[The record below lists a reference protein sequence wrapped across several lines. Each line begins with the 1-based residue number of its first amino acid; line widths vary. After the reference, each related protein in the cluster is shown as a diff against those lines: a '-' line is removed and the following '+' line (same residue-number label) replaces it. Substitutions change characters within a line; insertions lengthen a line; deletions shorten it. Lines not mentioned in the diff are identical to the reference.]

1 MATRTAGDTTSAT
14 MTETGSFE
22 RFAGICAILVGI
34 AGLLYAISFV
44 VLKNNA
50 LSALFLMLGGLLS
63 TVVLTA
69 VYQRIR
75 TVNESASL
83 WMLLL
88 SIGGAFGALLH
99 GGYDLANAIHV
110 PDVSSGIA
118 NLPSAID
125 PRGLLT
131 FGITGIGIIILAWLI
146 GRSRQFPRGLSYC
159 GYLLGVLLVILYL
172 GRLIILDPKN
182 PLIAVD
188 ALISGFIL
196 NPVLYIWLGWTL
208 WSGRGKSYR

>member
-1 MATRTAGDTTSAT
+1 MATRTAGDTTSTT
-14 MTETGSFE
+14 MAETGPFE

-63 TVVLTA
+63 TAVLTA

-75 TVNESASL
+75 AVNESASL

-88 SIGGAFGALLH
+88 GIGGAFGALLH
-99 GGYDLANAIHV
+99 GGYDLANAIHI
-110 PDVSSGIA
+110 PDVSSGITS
-118 NLPSAID
+118 LPSAID

-146 GRSRQFPRGLSYC
+146 GSSRQFPRGLSYC

-172 GRLIILDPKN
+172 GRLIILDPTN

-188 ALISGFIL
+188 ALISGFVL

-208 WSGRGKSYR
+208 WNGRSKS

>member
-1 MATRTAGDTTSAT
+1 MATRTADDATSTTMA
-14 MTETGSFE
+14 ETGSFE
-22 RFAGICAILVGI
+22 RFAGICAILAGI
-34 AGLLYAISFV
+34 AGLLYAVSFV
-44 VLKNNA
+44 ALKNDD
-50 LSALFLMLGGLLS
+50 LSALFLMLGGLLA

-88 SIGGAFGALLH
+88 GIGGSFGALLH
-99 GGYDLANAIHV
+99 GGYDLANAINA
-110 PDVSSGIA
+110 PDVVSGIM

-131 FGITGIGIIILAWLI
+131 FGITGIGVIILAWLI
-146 GRSRQFPRGLSYC
+146 GRGRQFPRGLSYW
-159 GYLLGVLLVILYL
+159 GYLLGALLVVLYL

-188 ALISGFIL
+188 ALVSGFVL
-196 NPVLYIWLGWTL
+196 NPVWYIWLGWAL
-208 WSGRGKSYR
+208 WSGRGKG

>member
-99 GGYDLANAIHV
+99 GGYDLANAI
-110 PDVSSGIA
+110 
-118 NLPSAID
+118 
-125 PRGLLT
+125 
-131 FGITGIGIIILAWLI
+131 
-146 GRSRQFPRGLSYC
+146 
-159 GYLLGVLLVILYL
+159 
-172 GRLIILDPKN
+172 
-182 PLIAVD
+182 
-188 ALISGFIL
+188 
-196 NPVLYIWLGWTL
+196 
-208 WSGRGKSYR
+208 